1 MNKEYISDECPLV
14 SIVIPSF
21 NHERYIEECLDSIKR
36 DPYPNIE
43 VLIMDDGSFDNTFE
57 IAKKWRSKN
66 KTCFKYFSLKK
77 QANKGVAITVNDLIK
92 NSMGAF
98 IVPLASD
105 DKLIPGKLADRC
117 NFLSEKADCFA
128 VFSDCKVIN
137 EFSDVISSSA
147 LFNFRKSNLIA
158 YKTKENIAEELIMNW
173 VLPGPIIMF
182 KRICFFG
189 KDNIGFYDTSGA
201 TEDREMFL
209 RLILLNGLE
218 FMPLKVSEYRV
229 HLENSCRPVS
239 KEKKSAHY
247 KMRLIAEEKY
257 VNYFTGVK
265 NAYLKISSL
274 RFKLII
280 RRLDENVPFLYI
292 PEIITSVLMKVLYFS
307 IILKIF
313 FKYYLKISIDFN
325 F

>member
-1 MNKEYISDECPLV
+1 MNKLNKEEFPLV
-14 SIVIPSF
+14 SIVIPCF
-21 NHERYIEECLDSIKR
+21 NNEKYIEECLDSVKR

-43 VLIMDDGSFDNTFE
+43 VLIMDDGSFDSTFE

-66 KTCFKYFSLKK
+66 QTCFTHFSLKK
-77 QANKGVAITVNDLIK
+77 QVNKGVAITVNDLIK
-92 NSMGAF
+92 NSMGDF

-117 NFLSEKADCFA
+117 NFLSEKVDCFA

-147 LFNFRKSNLIA
+147 LFDFRKSNLIG
-158 YKTKENIAEELIMNW
+158 YQTKENIADELIMNW

-182 KRICFFG
+182 KRIFFFG
-189 KDNIGFYDTSGA
+189 KDNFGFYDTSGA
-201 TEDREMFL
+201 TEDREMYL

-218 FMPLKVSEYRV
+218 FMPLKVSEYRI
-229 HLENSCRPVS
+229 HLENSCRPIS
-239 KEKKSAHY
+239 KEKKLAHY

-257 VNYFTGVK
+257 VNYFIGIK
-265 NAYLKISSL
+265 NIYLKLSIL

-280 RRLDENVPFLYI
+280 RRLDENIQFLCI
-292 PEIITSVLMKVLYFS
+292 PEIIISVLMKAIYYSIVL
-307 IILKIF
+307 KRIF
-313 FKYYLKISIDFN
+313 KKLIKV
-325 F
+325 